1 MIGLLALMLLRALL
15 APLNRLGAYLLAA
28 ALLAIGAELFAERF
42 LDADLPRC
50 VSLTL
55 AIALCAAWRFLRT
68 RWRRMACTR
77 VTGQGLPGE
86 GIVGPGRISRR

>member
-15 APLNRLGAYLLAA
+15 APLARLGTDLLAA
-28 ALLAIGAELFAERF
+28 ALLIVGAELFAERF
-42 LDADLPRC
+42 LDADLPRG

-55 AIALCAAWRFLRT
+55 AMALCAAWRFLRS
-68 RWRRMACTR
+68 RWRRMACTG
-77 VTGQGLPGE
+77 VTGQGSPGE